1 MKISNDRSEY
11 YKLYHQ
17 LKMNDP
23 SYAGKNYREKR
34 REMARE
40 YIKDRKNNPNYI
52 KYHREYSKLWRT
64 KNKKHTKDYNK
75 TRPPYVW
82 NLKQRFSKMTY
93 DAKSRNLAVT
103 LTLEEYEN
111 LTKLPCYLCGD
122 LVISE
127 HNGHGIDR
135 VDNSIGYTLDNCR
148 SCCGICNRMKR
159 HYSIDDFINRIKKIL
174 NNYNGIE
181 IKDTEI

>member
-1 MKISNDRSEY
+1 MKTNNDRREY

-17 LKMNDP
+17 IRMDDP
-23 SYAGKNYREKR
+23 SYAKNYREKQK
-34 REMARE
+34 EKARE
-40 YIKDRKNNPNYI
+40 YREGRKNNPDYI
-52 KYHREYSKLWRT
+52 KNKLKYFKLYRA
-64 KNKKHTKDYNK
+64 KNKQRIKDYNK
-75 TRPPYVW
+75 TRPPYIW
-82 NLKQRFSKMTY
+82 NLKQRFSKMVY
-93 DAKSRNLAVT
+93 DAKSRNLAVL

-135 VDNSIGYTLDNCR
+135 IDNSIGYTPDNCQ

-159 HYSIDDFINRIKKIL
+159 HYSIDDFIIRIKKIL
-174 NNYNGIE
+174 QNYDKVE
-181 IKDTEI
+181 KKSK